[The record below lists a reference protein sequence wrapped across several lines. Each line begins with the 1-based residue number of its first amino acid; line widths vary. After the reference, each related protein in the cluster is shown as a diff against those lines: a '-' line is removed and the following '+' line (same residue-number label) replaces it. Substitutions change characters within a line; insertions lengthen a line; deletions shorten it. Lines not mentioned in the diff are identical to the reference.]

1 MGFFDR
7 VGSGSAVPMEQKVTN
22 VKLTPEGVHKLQS
35 MQASNFN
42 NEFNVLASV
51 KKLEPCSPEEV
62 ARDLNL
68 PENKVR
74 YTLRSLQERKLIM
87 VL

>member
-1 MGFFDR
+1 MGFF
-7 VGSGSAVPMEQKVTN
+7 GGGGNVPLEQKVTQ
-22 VKLTPEGVHKLQS
+22 VKLTPDGVQKLQN

-42 NEFNVLASV
+42 NEFNILASV
-51 KKLEPCSPEEV
+51 KKLEPCSPDEI

-74 YTLRSLQERKLIM
+74 YTLRELTSKKLVQ